1 MSSLTATSG
10 PVAQVLQPSPGPRP
24 EMRGTTPG
32 ASCCLQQKDLFAGGT
47 SISPNPG
54 GPGGTEDYILNQVA
68 AVAQNGPITAHF
80 PQRPSMP
87 TALASEGC
95 HKKLPEMATY
105 RKRNM
110 PSPSSGGHTSEIRAG
125 RWQGRALS
133 EGLGGPFLL
142 FQLPA
147 APAAPGL
154 AAAPLPICVSVPV
167 LLEGQQLKR
176 IFSR

>member
-1 MSSLTATSG
+1 MRQMRGGPAFLTQRHVLQGSLERVAHGGLQVSSLTATSG
-10 PVAQVLQPSPGPRP
+10 PVAPVLQPSPGPHP

-32 ASCCLQQKDLFAGGT
+32 ASCCLQQKALFAVGT

-54 GPGGTEDYILNQVA
+54 GPGGSKDYVLNQMA

-95 HKKLPEMATY
+95 RKKLPEMVTY

-110 PSPSSGGHTSEIRAG
+110 PSPSSGGHTSDIRTSA
-125 RWQGRALS
+125 S
-133 EGLGGPFLL
+133 
-142 FQLPA
+142 
-147 APAAPGL
+147 
-154 AAAPLPICVSVPV
+154 
-167 LLEGQQLKR
+167 
-176 IFSR
+176 SRSL